1 MEVDKPQ
8 PRFAIIC
15 ASNQNRS
22 MEAHNTLL
30 KKGFTNI
37 SSFGTNSLVK
47 LPGPTADRPNSYS
60 FGTKYETIYQDLKNK
75 DTGLYTQNGLLALM
89 ERNKRI
95 KEAPQRW
102 QDTKEMFDV
111 IITCEERCFGIVCE
125 DLMER
130 GGVYHRPVHVINFD
144 ITDSAEEAIVG
155 ARSILTLAQQ
165 VVAATTSLEEEI
177 ERIIVDVQEKGGI
190 QMLYAIH
197 FY

>member
-1 MEVDKPQ
+1 MSSSMEVDKTQ
-8 PRFAIIC
+8 PHFAIIC

-30 KKGFTNI
+30 KKGFTHI

-102 QDTKEMFDV
+102 QDTQEIFDV
-111 IITCEERCFGIVCE
+111 IITREEGCFGIVCE

-130 GGVYHRPVHVINFD
+130 GSVYNRPVHVIN
-144 ITDSAEEAIVG
+144 
-155 ARSILTLAQQ
+155 
-165 VVAATTSLEEEI
+165 
-177 ERIIVDVQEKGGI
+177 VD
-190 QMLYAIH
+190 
-197 FY
+197 